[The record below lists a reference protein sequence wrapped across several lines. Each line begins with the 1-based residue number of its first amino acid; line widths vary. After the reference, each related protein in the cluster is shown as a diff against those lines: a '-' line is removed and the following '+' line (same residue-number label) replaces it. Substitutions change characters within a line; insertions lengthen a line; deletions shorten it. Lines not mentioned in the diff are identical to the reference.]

1 MNCFNKQF
9 TNTVKHS
16 THKTNRSI
24 DRAVHKLP
32 KHTITL
38 TTTQVQE
45 AIQHSKNNNSVGP
58 DNLSIRHLKHIGP
71 LGLTF
76 LTSMYTTALNKNII
90 PHMWKLA
97 NIIPIPKPN
106 KDTNMG
112 TSYRPISLLS
122 VVAKTLEKCLLPY
135 ITANITQTPT
145 QHGYKAQHSTVTALH
160 TLNNTVAKGFNQMAP
175 PARTITVALDMSK
188 AFDTVNT
195 HTLIGKLLQTS
206 TPGTILKF
214 VANYI
219 KGRKA
224 YTSFRNHKPIQRQV
238 KTGVPQGGVL
248 SPTLFNIHTADIPT
262 PTAPVQV
269 MLYADDITITSTHT
283 SMSAARK
290 YIQPYLHKVYD
301 WTQHNNLI
309 INPDKTT
316 CTLFTP
322 DPAEYNSNLGLN
334 INNKALPMA
343 LHPKVLGLTL
353 DPKLTSRT

>member
-1 MNCFNKQF
+1 MNCCNKQF
-9 TNTVKHS
+9 TNTVRHS

-24 DRAVHKLP
+24 DRAFHKLL

-76 LTSMYTTALNKNII
+76 LTSMYTAALNKNII

-135 ITANITQTPT
+135 ITAN
-145 QHGYKAQHSTVTALH
+145 
-160 TLNNTVAKGFNQMAP
+160 TVAKWFNQMAP
-175 PARTITVALDMSK
+175 PARTITVALDMIK

-206 TPGTILKF
+206 TPDTILKF
-214 VANYI
+214 VVNYI

-224 YTSFRNHKPIQRQV
+224 NTSFRNQKFIQRQV
-238 KTGVPQGGVL
+238 KTGVPQSGVL
-248 SPTLFNIHTADIPT
+248 SATLFNIHTTDIPT

-269 MLYADDITITSTHT
+269 MLYADDITITSAHT
-283 SMSAARK
+283 SISAAK
-290 YIQPYLHKVYD
+290 KIH
-301 WTQHNNLI
+301 
-309 INPDKTT
+309 TT
-316 CTLFTP
+316 
-322 DPAEYNSNLGLN
+322 
-334 INNKALPMA
+334 ILP
-343 LHPKVLGLTL
+343 
-353 DPKLTSRT
+353 